1 LFESME
7 VLGRAET
14 LRRLTLARG
23 AAPDAG

>member
-14 LRRLTLARG
+14 LRRLKLAGG
-23 AAPDAG
+23 AAPNVG